1 MENCEDDK
9 HGLITTI
16 IPASLG
22 DETSVPIEN
31 GRYYNTIVKYEANG
45 NHYLYDEN
53 GVPTIL
59 GRQGI
64 QGERGEPGRQGE
76 RGEPGRQGERGEP
89 GRQGERGEPGRQG
102 ESAAITVVRSRSDL
116 PATAREN
123 SIFFVENAEVG
134 GAESVTFLDYFY
146 PVGTYYET
154 SDSDFNP
161 NTAWGGT
168 WVEDTKGKMLVAI
181 DRDVV
186 DFNTINKTG
195 GEKEHTLSIN
205 EMPSHQHKL
214 SLANY
219 NGTDNVSGV
228 AWSASSSK
236 RYAYSNDMVEPVGGS
251 KAHNNMPPYIVV
263 KRWHRTA

>member
-1 MENCEDDK
+1 MENCEDNK

-22 DETSVPIEN
+22 DETSVPVEN

-64 QGERGEPGRQGE
+64 QGERGEPGQR
-76 RGEPGRQGERGEP
+76 
-89 GRQGERGEPGRQG
+89 GERGEPGRQG

-123 SIFFVENAEVG
+123 SIFFVENTEVG
-134 GAESVTFLDYFY
+134 GVESVTFLDYFY

-154 SDSDFNP
+154 SDNDFNP
-161 NTAWGGT
+161 NIAWGGT
-168 WVEDTKGKMLVAI
+168 WIEDTKGKMLVAI

-205 EMPSHQHKL
+205 EMPSHQHKM

-228 AWSASSSK
+228 TWSASSSK

>member
-1 MENCEDDK
+1 MENCEDNK

-22 DETSVPIEN
+22 DETSVPVEN

-64 QGERGEPGRQGE
+64 QGVRGERGLDGE
-76 RGEPGRQGERGEP
+76 RGERGERGESTP
-89 GRQGERGEPGRQG
+89 V
-102 ESAAITVVRSRSDL
+102 TVVRSRADL
-116 PATAREN
+116 PTTAMEN
-123 SIFFVENAEVG
+123 SIFFVENSEVG

-161 NTAWGGT
+161 NIAWGGI
-168 WVEDTKGKMLVAI
+168 WVEDTKGKVLVAI
-181 DRDVV
+181 DKDIA
-186 DFNTINKTG
+186 DFNTINKIG

-205 EMPSHQHKL
+205 EMPSHQHKM

>member
-1 MENCEDDK
+1 MENCEDNK

-89 GRQGERGEPGRQG
+89 GRQGE
-102 ESAAITVVRSRSDL
+102 SAAITVVRSRSDL

-123 SIFFVENAEVG
+123 SIFFVENTEVG

-161 NTAWGGT
+161 NTAWGGI

-186 DFNTINKTG
+186 DFNTVNKTG

-205 EMPSHQHKL
+205 EMPSHQHKM

-228 AWSASSSK
+228 TWSASSSK